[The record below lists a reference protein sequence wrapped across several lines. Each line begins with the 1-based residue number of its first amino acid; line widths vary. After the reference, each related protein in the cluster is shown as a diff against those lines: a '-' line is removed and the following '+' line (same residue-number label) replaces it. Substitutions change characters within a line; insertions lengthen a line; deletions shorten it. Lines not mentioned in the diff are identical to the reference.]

1 MTSRLAEAIIRELIP
16 EDMDNGFL
24 ESLDALRPASGMD
37 RRVAMAVLG
46 EILKN
51 PRHVVAVAVVDGR
64 VAGTATMLVERKFIH
79 GGGLAGHIEDVA
91 VAADSQGRG
100 IGRRLVE
107 YLLDVAGKQG
117 CYRTTLD
124 CQDGLATFYN
134 KLGFRRHGEAMRFDH
149 T

>member
-1 MTSRLAEAIIRELIP
+1 MISRLAEVIIRELIP

-24 ESLDALRPASGMD
+24 ESLDALRPASGTD
-37 RRVAMAVLG
+37 RRVAMGVLE
-46 EILKN
+46 EIQDN
-51 PRHVVAVAVVDGR
+51 PCHVVAVAVVDGR

-107 YLLDVAGKQG
+107 YLLDVAGKRG

-124 CQDGLATFYN
+124 CQEDLVAFYD
-134 KLGFRRHGEAMRFDH
+134 KLGFRRNGESMRFDH

>member
-1 MTSRLAEAIIRELIP
+1 MISRLAEVIIRELIP

-37 RRVAMAVLG
+37 RRVAMDVLK
-46 EILKN
+46 EIRGN

-79 GGGLAGHIEDVA
+79 DGGLAGHIEDVA

-100 IGRRLVE
+100 IGSRLVE
-107 YLLDVAGKQG
+107 YLLDVAEKQG

-124 CQDGLATFYN
+124 CQEDLVVFYDR
-134 KLGFRRHGEAMRFDH
+134 LGFRRHGESMRFNH